1 MSANEIFKMYNNI
14 GLQTARGS
22 GTNGYVQRNLSL
34 LRSRKEKVEYHT
46 QQDVD
51 MLEQMNT
58 RKPNQEILE
67 HERKRQVELKC
78 MELQDMMEEQGY
90 NENEILTKVEELRRI
105 LAEKESVTA
114 KDKKEG
120 KANITETH
128 QLAEATEEKNA
139 RMKEALGIK
148 DGYKDG
154 SSFNQ
159 NQEVKEIWRESEP
172 LVREARQEEVEK
184 EREQREQEKQR

>member
-78 MELQDMMEEQGY
+78 MELQDMMEEQGW
-90 NENEILTKVEELRRI
+90 VC
-105 LAEKESVTA
+105 S
-114 KDKKEG
+114 
-120 KANITETH
+120 
-128 QLAEATEEKNA
+128 
-139 RMKEALGIK
+139 
-148 DGYKDG
+148 
-154 SSFNQ
+154 
-159 NQEVKEIWRESEP
+159 
-172 LVREARQEEVEK
+172 
-184 EREQREQEKQR
+184 